1 MLTNNTKRYVIVK
14 KLAYLNFL
22 IEYTKLTSDE
32 MVELT
37 YDDEEQYTIFSSLS
51 DEEKIIYL
59 NTITFPYDT
68 ALAKALYSRK
78 LDITN
83 FEEFHVDSKLIS
95 DKSCEYLKYSY
106 LDLVDKNVEPKFTN
120 LTNRLDNI
128 FEQTEENSNDI
139 HTNVVKSI
147 RKNLHF

>member
-1 MLTNNTKRYVIVK
+1 MLTNNTKRYVAVK

-22 IEYTKLTSDE
+22 IEYTKLTGDE
-32 MVELT
+32 MFEIT

-51 DEEKIIYL
+51 DEEKTIYL

-68 ALAKALYSRK
+68 ALARALYSRK

-95 DKSCEYLKYSY
+95 DKSWEYLKYSY
-106 LDLVDKNVEPKFTN
+106 LDLVDKNVDPKLTN
-120 LTNRLDNI
+120 LANRLDNI
-128 FEQTEENSNDI
+128 FEQTEENSNAI
-139 HTNVVKSI
+139 HENVVKSI

>member
-1 MLTNNTKRYVIVK
+1 
-14 KLAYLNFL
+14 
-22 IEYTKLTSDE
+22 